1 MKKYSKTPNLLIDG
15 YVPYSP
21 CRACYIEDILKI
33 VLRDSR
39 TYVHTATFKMENQQ
53 GPAVEHRELCSVL
66 CGSLDGRDVWR
77 RKDTCV
83 CMAESL
89 RCPPETITALFV
101 NWLYPNTK

>member
-53 GPAVEHRELCSVL
+53 GPTVEHRELCSVL
-66 CGSLDGRDVWR
+66 CGSLDWEGGLRGEWIRVYVWL
-77 RKDTCV
+77 
-83 CMAESL
+83 S
-89 RCPPETITALFV
+89 PFTIHLK
-101 NWLYPNTK
+101 LSQHCQ